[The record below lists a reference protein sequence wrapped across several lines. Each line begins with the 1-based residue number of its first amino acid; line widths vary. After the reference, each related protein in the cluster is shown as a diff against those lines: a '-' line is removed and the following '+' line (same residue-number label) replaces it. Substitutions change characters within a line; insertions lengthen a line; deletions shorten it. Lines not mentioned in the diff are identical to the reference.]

1 MKPTQGREMTY
12 FNDLL
17 NETSRR
23 ELEEAELLE
32 CEDKTKAEAEIE
44 RILEEMLPSS
54 LHPLI

>member
-1 MKPTQGREMTY
+1 MTY